1 MAELLSCRWESSLDR
16 GGLSRRDRSAGSF
29 AAYLPDP
36 LMGRAFTFDGATAAD
51 IADAEIAIARL
62 DRDATALSDTEVLS
76 RLLLR
81 AEAVASSRI
90 EGLEIGARR
99 LLRAEA
105 ASAFD
110 GVSTDV
116 TAVEVLANIDA
127 MALGVRSVS
136 HGAEIT
142 DAVLTDVHRRLMT
155 GTHLASHGGRY
166 RDQQNWIGGSS
177 YNPRSAVYVPP
188 PPQYVAE
195 LMADLIAFAN
205 TDDLPAVA
213 QAAIAHAQFATI
225 HPFVDGNGRAG
236 RVLIHL
242 VLRRRGLSER
252 VIAPV
257 SLVLAT
263 ATRSYIDGLTTF
275 RHLGRPDAAAAVEG
289 ANAWIGR
296 FAAACTQAVTDAM
309 VFEARTAA
317 LLTLWRERVAPLR
330 SDSAAAL
337 LLPHLVG
344 APIVTV
350 ATAAALVERSFPAA
364 NTAIERLV
372 DAGVL
377 RQLTVGRRNRAFEA
391 PEVFEAFGA
400 LERCLANP
408 DGETRSP
415 QRPVPR
421 G

>member
-1 MAELLSCRWESSLDR
+1 MAELLQCLWESSLDR

-29 AAYLPDP
+29 DAYVPD
-36 LMGRAFTFDGATAAD
+36 LLVGRTFTLDGPTAAD
-51 IADAEIAIARL
+51 VADAEIAIARL
-62 DRDATALSDTEVLS
+62 DRDATALADTEVLS

-105 ASAFD
+105 AASFD
-110 GVSTDV
+110 GRSTDV

-127 MALGVRSVS
+127 MASGVRSVS
-136 HGAEIT
+136 RGQEIT
-142 DAVLTDVHRRLMT
+142 AEVLTDVHRRLMV
-155 GTHLASHGGRY
+155 GTNLVSHGGRY
-166 RDQQNWIGGSS
+166 REQQNWIGGSS
-177 YNPRSAVYVPP
+177 YNPRSAAYVPP
-188 PPQYVAE
+188 PSGYVEE
-195 LMADLIAFAN
+195 LMADLIAFVN

-213 QAAIAHAQFATI
+213 QAAIAHAQFETI

-263 ATRSYIDGLTTF
+263 ATRSYIDGLTVF
-275 RHLGRPDAAAAVEG
+275 RHLGPPDTAAAMEG
-289 ANAWIGR
+289 VNAWIGR
-296 FAAACTQAVTDAM
+296 FAAACTQAVADAA
-309 VFEARTAA
+309 VFEARTSA
-317 LLTLWRERVAPLR
+317 LLTRWRERVAPLR
-330 SDSAAAL
+330 ADSAAAL

-344 APIVTV
+344 APIITA
-350 ATAAALVERSFPAA
+350 ATAAALVQRSFPTA

-372 DAGVL
+372 DAGIL

-408 DGETRSP
+408 AGETRSP

>member
-1 MAELLSCRWESSLDR
+1 MAELLRCLGESSLDR

-29 AAYLPDP
+29 DTYVPD
-36 LMGRAFTFDGATAAD
+36 LLVGRAFTLDGPTAAD
-51 IADAEIAIARL
+51 VADAEIAIARL

-105 ASAFD
+105 AAAFD
-110 GVSTDV
+110 GRSTDV

-127 MALGVRSVS
+127 LALGVRSVS
-136 HGAEIT
+136 RGQEIT
-142 DAVLTDVHRRLMT
+142 AEVLTDVHRRLMA
-155 GTHLASHGGRY
+155 GTNLASHGGSY

-177 YNPRSAVYVPP
+177 SNPRSAYVPP
-188 PPQYVAE
+188 PPRYVDA

-213 QAAIAHAQFATI
+213 QAAIAHAQFETI

-263 ATRSYIDGLTTF
+263 ATRSYIDGLTGF
-275 RHLGRPDAAAAVEG
+275 RHLGPPDSAAAMEG
-289 ANAWIGR
+289 ANAWIGS
-296 FAAACTQAVTDAM
+296 FAAACTQAVADAA
-309 VFEARTAA
+309 VFEVRTSA
-317 LLTLWRERVAPLR
+317 LLARWRERVAPLR
-330 SDSAAAL
+330 ADSAAAL
-337 LLPHLVG
+337 LLPHLIG
-344 APIVTV
+344 APIIT
-350 ATAAALVERSFPAA
+350 ATTAAALVQRSFPTANAA
-364 NTAIERLV
+364 IDRLV
-372 DAGVL
+372 DAGIL

-400 LERCLANP
+400 LERCFANP
-408 DGETRSP
+408 DGEAHSP